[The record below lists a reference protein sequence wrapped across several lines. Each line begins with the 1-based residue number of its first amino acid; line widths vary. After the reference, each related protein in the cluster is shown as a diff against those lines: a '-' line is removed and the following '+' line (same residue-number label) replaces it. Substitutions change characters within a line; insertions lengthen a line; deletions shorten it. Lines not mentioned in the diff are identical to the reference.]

1 MNNAGEEHRFGPVRL
16 LLHTGDLA
24 GLATITL
31 ADPARR
37 NTMGPPMFD
46 GLEAAILQLEAA
58 TAASRFHP
66 LHEAPPASA
75 VRVVLLQG
83 EGSAFCAGFDLGL
96 LADDPDPAQPLLAS
110 FLKRLAGC
118 VRRLRALPAVS
129 VSVVQGPALAGG
141 CAIAVGCDLTVAST
155 EARFGY
161 PTHAI
166 GLSPAIS
173 GAVLDARIGA
183 GNTRSMF
190 VSGELLDG
198 ATALQRGIVWK
209 LAPNAAEL
217 PALALDTARTLLAKG
232 PHALASTKRWLQD
245 LDHSI
250 DPTRAKAALDA
261 SLSTVGS
268 DASRTMLRNAWNA
281 RRKG

>member
-1 MNNAGEEHRFGPVRL
+1 MSDAGETHRFGPVHL
-16 LLHTGDLA
+16 LLHHGDLA
-24 GLATITL
+24 GLATVTL
-31 ADPARR
+31 GDPARR

-46 GLEAAILQLEAA
+46 GLEAAILHLEAA
-58 TAASRFHP
+58 TAATRFHP

-75 VRVVLLQG
+75 IRVVLLQA

-141 CAIAVGCDLTVAST
+141 CAIAVACDLTIASP

-173 GAVLDARIGA
+173 GTVLEARVGA
-183 GNTRSMF
+183 GVARGMF
-190 VSGELLDG
+190 IGGEPIDG
-198 ATALQRGIVWK
+198 ATALQRGIVWR
-209 LAPNAAEL
+209 LAPTATEL
-217 PALALDTARTLLAKG
+217 PSLALDTARTLLAKG
-232 PHALASTKRWLQD
+232 PHALAATKRWLQD
-245 LDHSI
+245 LDRSI
-250 DPTRAKAALDA
+250 DPAPAKAALDA

-268 DASRTMLRNAWNA
+268 DASRTMLRDAWNA